1 MKTTQYVIGHRLPGG
16 LASLRRCP
24 KYPRDWRIY
33 AIAVAFW
40 VGFAVH
46 AWIF

>member
-1 MKTTQYVIGHRLPGG
+1 MQKQTYVIGHRLPGG

-33 AIAVAFW
+33 AIVVAFW
-40 VGFAVH
+40 AGFAARH
-46 AWIF
+46 WLG